1 MNFDELYEGAMES
14 SANFKRWFKGSKV
27 VDSSGS
33 PLVVYHGSPKGGFD
47 FFDIH
52 KLAGTSLMEKQGP
65 GFYFTDKKNA
75 KQYTK
80 SVNKISSGGKSGLF
94 DVYLSIKK
102 PLRIKQHNSHVITLD
117 QTIKLFQNGD
127 KDYFYDSW
135 VAFSKSGSL
144 YNDKRWTKEEIDE
157 MSNKEKGALFGT
169 ITYNGMYGDQAILE
183 DIHRAYDSPELMFK
197 NMRKILKADG
207 VIYTDSYGQIYVAWE
222 STQIKSASGNNGDFS
237 NSNKSIYK

>member
-1 MNFDELYEGAMES
+1 
-14 SANFKRWFKGSKV
+14 
-27 VDSSGS
+27 
-33 PLVVYHGSPKGGFD
+33 
-47 FFDIH
+47 
-52 KLAGTSLMEKQGP
+52 MEKQGP

-75 KQYTK
+75 KTYTK
-80 SVNKISSGGKSGLF
+80 SVNKSSGGGKSGLF
-94 DVYLSIKK
+94 DVYLSFKK
-102 PLRIKQHNSHVITLD
+102 PLRIKQHGSRVITLD

-144 YNDKRWTKEEIDE
+144 YNDKRYTKEEINE

-169 ITYNGMYGDQAILE
+169 ITHNGMYGDQTILE

-207 VIYTDSYGQIYVAWE
+207 VIYTDSYGQIYVAWG

-237 NSNKSIYK
+237 TSNKSIYK

>member
-1 MNFDELYEGAMES
+1 MNFDELYEDTMES

-27 VDSSGS
+27 VDSSGNA
-33 PLVVYHGSPKGGFD
+33 LTVYHGSPSGGFD

-65 GFYFTDKKNA
+65 GFYFTNKKNA
-75 KQYTK
+75 KLYTK
-80 SVNKISSGGKSGLF
+80 AVHKSGGGKSGLF

-102 PLRIKQHNSHVITLD
+102 PLRIKEHGSRVITLD

-127 KDYFYDSW
+127 KAWFYSNW
-135 VAFSKSGSL
+135 VAFDMSGSL
-144 YNDKRWTKEEIDE
+144 YKDKRYTKEEINE
-157 MSNKEKGALFGT
+157 MSKKEKGALYGT
-169 ITYNGMYGDQAILE
+169 IKHNDMYGDQAILE

-207 VIYTDSYGQIYVAWE
+207 VIFTDSYGQVYVAWE

-237 NSNKSIYK
+237 TSNKSIYK